1 MKKRDWLIFVVLI
14 ILILVIIFS
23 FCVLKNDKTK
33 ENNFQNLNID
43 IQNFQLENR
52 AMLFNNNELLIGEN
66 QKELQNGYYD
76 VKVLKVSNG
85 LMVYLNKL
93 WYEKHEEDNIHEEY
107 LAKICR
113 ELVKC
118 LNVQSENEEIEY
130 QLYKYIK
137 ENYLDIR
144 NGENKDKIK
153 VDKVIIDST
162 SIDNQC
168 VINIKVE

>member
-1 MKKRDWLIFVVLI
+1 MKKRDGLIFAALI
-14 ILILVIIFS
+14 VLILVIIFS
-23 FCVLKNDKTK
+23 FCVLKNDKIK
-33 ENNFQNLNID
+33 NNNSQNIIVDL
-43 IQNFQLENR
+43 QNFELENR
-52 AMLFNNNELLIGEN
+52 TMMFADNELLIGETH
-66 QKELQNGYYD
+66 KELQNGYYD
-76 VKVLKVSNG
+76 VKVLTVNND
-85 LMVYLNKL
+85 LIVYLNKL
-93 WYEKHEEDNIHEEY
+93 WYGEYDEDNIQEEY

-113 ELVKC
+113 GLVKC
-118 LNVQSENEEIEY
+118 LNTERESDEIEY